1 MINVAIVGLGWWGR
15 RIVASLDGQSE
26 KLRIVLAVDA
36 RADAAAELPES
47 QRPRTV
53 TELNDALADDTIDAI
68 ILATPHSL
76 HEEQIL
82 RCAEA
87 GKHVFSEKPLTLTTA
102 SAKRVVAACNAAN
115 VVLGVGHMRRYE
127 PALVEIKRLVDS
139 GELGTLMHVESN
151 FSHDLLADVDPADWR
166 ASADESPI
174 PALSAMAIHLT
185 DAYLHLFGPIEEVYA
200 LSTSRAGR
208 WGAGDVLTVQFRFAS
223 GMTGSLSTLL
233 VTPMYVR
240 FQVFGGDAWVE
251 ALSDVHPGSE
261 GVTRLTISRS
271 GTERTSS
278 ELHSIDTVRANL
290 EAFADAV
297 EGRTPYPFTS
307 AEKIGNVAVM
317 EAVIQSAATNLPVS
331 VEAA

>member
-1 MINVAIVGLGWWGR
+1 MIDSAIDVAIVGLGWWGR
-15 RIVASLDGQSE
+15 RIVSSLHESD
-26 KLRIVLAVDA
+26 KLRVSLAVDA
-36 RADAAAELPES
+36 RADALDELPEE
-47 QRPRTV
+47 QRPRLV
-53 TELNDALADDTIDAI
+53 SELDDALTDDKIDAV

-82 RCAEA
+82 RCAFAE
-87 GKHVFSEKPLTLTTA
+87 KHVFSEKPLTLTA
-102 SAKRVVAACNAAN
+102 AGAERVVAACDDSN

-127 PALVEIKRLVDS
+127 PALVEIKRLIDA

-208 WGAGDVLTVQFRFAS
+208 WGSGDVLTIQCRFAS
-223 GMTGSLSTLL
+223 GMTGSLSTIL

-240 FQVFGGDAWVE
+240 FQVFGADAWVE
-251 ALSDVHPGSE
+251 ALSDVHPGAE
-261 GVTRLTISRS
+261 GVTRLAVSRS
-271 GTERTSS
+271 GAERVSS
-278 ELHSIDTVRANL
+278 ELH
-290 EAFADAV
+290 
-297 EGRTPYPFTS
+297 
-307 AEKIGNVAVM
+307 
-317 EAVIQSAATNLPVS
+317 
-331 VEAA
+331 